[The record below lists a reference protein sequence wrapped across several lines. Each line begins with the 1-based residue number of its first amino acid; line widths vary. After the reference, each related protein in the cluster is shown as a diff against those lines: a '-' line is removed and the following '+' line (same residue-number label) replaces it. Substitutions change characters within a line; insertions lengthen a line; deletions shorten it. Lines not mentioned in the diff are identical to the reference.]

1 MPSAR
6 VRRQRVTPPD
16 DESIH
21 VAGRE
26 DPVNVLDSHRQR
38 AISLPVIAHTTKDY
52 DNLMAVQTSL
62 INMDTKPRSFEI
74 VFDGGSL
81 GNPGKGY
88 GSYEITS
95 NGTTVDRQSE
105 IQYGDGITNNQAEYL
120 TLIHALRWLKH
131 HLGNDAKTA
140 SVVVLGDSKLV
151 LMQSQGKWKV
161 NNEGLRPLN
170 REVRDLLATFGQ
182 TTLTWHARKHSV
194 ARLGH

>member
-1 MPSAR
+1 MAT
-6 VRRQRVTPPD
+6 QTTLLD
-16 DESIH
+16 MESK
-21 VAGRE
+21 
-26 DPVNVLDSHRQR
+26 P
-38 AISLPVIAHTTKDY
+38 
-52 DNLMAVQTSL
+52 QTY
-62 INMDTKPRSFEI
+62 EI

-105 IQYGDGITNNQAEYL
+105 IQYGDAITNNQAEYL
-120 TLIHALRWLKH
+120 TLIHALRWLKQ
-131 HLGNDAKTA
+131 HLGVDSRAA
-140 SVVVLGDSKLV
+140 SVAILGDSKLV

-170 REVRDLLATFGQ
+170 REVKELLGAFGH

>member
-1 MPSAR
+1 M
-6 VRRQRVTPPD
+6 T
-16 DESIH
+16 
-21 VAGRE
+21 
-26 DPVNVLDSHRQR
+26 
-38 AISLPVIAHTTKDY
+38 
-52 DNLMAVQTSL
+52 VQTSVL
-62 INMDTKPRSFEI
+62 DASSEPRTFEI

-95 NGTTVDRQSE
+95 NGTPIDRQSE
-105 IQYGDGITNNQAEYL
+105 IQYGDGVTNNQAEYL
-120 TLIHALRWLKH
+120 TLIHALRWLKQ
-131 HLGNDAKTA
+131 HLGTGVKGA
-140 SVVVLGDSKLV
+140 SVVILGDSKLV

-170 REVRDLLATFGQ
+170 REVKELLAEFGQ